1 MIKEQVKE
9 ICQCLDDCQRRDLI
23 VVLCEFFAKHEDKE
37 KDPDYKPPLVRKEP
51 REEYDS
57 DTGEEEELDI
67 GCSPDGF
74 HYLK

>member
-1 MIKEQVKE
+1 M
-9 ICQCLDDCQRRDLI
+9 DDHHLLYFEVYKRITFEDTSWFQSDNYSDYDYEYDYRDIINL
-23 VVLCEFFAKHEDKE
+23 
-37 KDPDYKPPLVRKEP
+37 
-51 REEYDS
+51 EYEVDTDS